1 GVNLEYLTVKEVAE
15 LKGCSVRYIQSCVSK
30 GKIESVRERSADN
43 NCIQYKIPVSSLSEE
58 LKEKYYKQQRENL
71 GLLPELKAAPEP
83 KDTTPLKQRK
93 NTVKKALDEYSE
105 EERERI
111 AFWIKTLKDWQAAR
125 AKFKRKTDA
134 DPLFCA
140 KVRFENP
147 EVDISPDILY
157 RKYRAYMNND
167 YEGIVGKRGGWNSGN
182 SCIDETVWSIFTAYY
197 MTQHRLSA
205 ENCRNK
211 AAAVCREYYPELADG
226 IPSARTFRRR
236 VEAEIPKAVLC
247 YARKGEKEFLDNY
260 LEYAERSLKNVKCND
275 IWISDNHTLD
285 FFTLSDDGKVHRP
298 SITTYQ
304 DAKSGVIV
312 AAELCDHPNSDTT
325 LLSLRSAALNGFG
338 LPLALYFDNGSEY
351 TASDVAGRGH
361 RKQSQWQKNRDHPL
375 QIFTLLG
382 IAVTNAIPKN
392 ARAKPIERFFY
403 TFKEH
408 YSKSVESYCGGKPDE
423 RPEECQRLIK
433 EGKLITDEEVRK
445 LLPEFIKGHNS
456 ELYGGKERQYKNK
469 RRIDV
474 WNEAVM
480 SGDVEFRTSD
490 EENLRL
496 LMRRTTGYQ
505 QIKRNGV
512 YITVAG
518 EKRWYNDRNTVLH
531 VGEEVFVRYDPADL
545 KEVQLYDKATGR
557 FAYTYYAADYLHTEF
572 IGENKENI
580 QTLMRSQRQN
590 RRLVKEQAKEYRKF
604 DAVSYLQAELLRV
617 RQLSENYEV
626 AKPSEF
632 TAVSADENINAVN
645 ITKIEFAD
653 IERLNDI
660 RTRSRGA

>member
-1 GVNLEYLTVKEVAE
+1 MDCLTVKEVAE
-15 LKGCSVRYIQSCVSK
+15 LKECSVQYLQRLIKQ
-30 GKIESVRERSADN
+30 GRIEAIAEN
-43 NCIQYKIPVSSLSEE
+43 NPLNNRLQYKIPVSSLSEE
-58 LKEKYYKQQRENL
+58 LKEQYYKQQREGL

-83 KDTTPLKQRK
+83 TDTKPLKQQK
-93 NTVKKALDEYSE
+93 NVVKRTLDEYSE

-111 AFWIKTLKDWQAAR
+111 AFWIRTIREWQEAR
-125 AKFKRKTDA
+125 AKFKRKTEA

-140 KVRFENP
+140 KVRLENP
-147 EVDISPDILY
+147 EIDISPDILY
-157 RKYRAYMNND
+157 RKYRAYMKND
-167 YEGIVGKRGGWNSGN
+167 YDGIVGRRGGWNDGN
-182 SCIDETVWSIFTAYY
+182 TSINDTVWGIFTAYY

-211 AAAVCREYYPELADG
+211 TAAVCREYYPELVDG

-236 VEAEIPKAVLC
+236 VNAEIPKAVVC
-247 YARKGEKEFLDNY
+247 FAREGEKKFLDNY
-260 LEYAERSLKNVKCND
+260 MEYAERSLKNVKCND
-275 IWISDNHTLD
+275 IWIADNHTLD

-338 LPLALYFDNGSEY
+338 LPFGVYFDNGAEFL
-351 TASDVAGRGH
+351 ASDVAGRGH
-361 RKQSQWQKNRDHPL
+361 RKKSQWQKDDDYPL
-375 QIFTLLG
+375 QILTLLG
-382 IAVTNAIPKN
+382 ISMTNAIPEN
-392 ARAKPIERFFY
+392 ARAKPIERFFN

-408 YSKSVESYCGGKPDE
+408 YSKSVESYCRGKPDE
-423 RPEECQRLIK
+423 RPEECKQLIK
-433 EGKLITDEEVRK
+433 EGKLITDEELRK
-445 LLPEFIKGHNS
+445 LLPEFIRGHNC
-456 ELYGGKERQYKNK
+456 EPYGGKERQFKNK

-480 SGDVEFRTSD
+480 SGDIEFRTSD
-490 EENLRL
+490 EANLRL

-518 EKRWYNDRNTVLH
+518 VKRWYNDKNTILH
-531 VGEEVFVRYDPADL
+531 IGEEVFVRYDPADL

-590 RRLVKEQAKEYRKF
+590 RRLVKEQVKEYKKF
-604 DAVSYLQAELLRV
+604 DAVSCLQAELLRV

-632 TAVSADENINAVN
+632 TSVSADENTNAIN
-645 ITKIEFAD
+645 ITRIEFAD
-653 IERLNDI
+653 IEKLNNI
-660 RTRSRGA
+660 RTKSRGA